1 MTHNLEVRSR
11 EVGNGV
17 IELSL
22 EESSIARP
30 IDDEVLIEVHAAPIN
45 PFDMR
50 LMIGRAD
57 PATAVAIGTCERP
70 VTRLR
75 IADGNGQI
83 GQRNPQAASR
93 LGAEGFGR
101 VVAAGNAPSATALLG
116 LSVAAWAGGMY
127 SRYCKVR
134 ASDCLVLPASTP
146 AAVGAG
152 ALINPLTAQAMVET
166 MRAEGY
172 SALINSASGSN
183 LGRILRRLC
192 SADKIELINVVR
204 NEAQAQA
211 VRSEDARHVCVSGAG
226 GFVEDLTVCLGAV
239 GPTLGFDAVGGGVL
253 AGALIAAMDAAKA
266 RNNFGAGKSD
276 LPSKVYIYGNLDPS
290 PTIVNRGFAHSWSI
304 AGWVLPA
311 ILKAMGPDRVG
322 ELKQRI
328 ATELT
333 AVFAGQYARTVS
345 LTEMIAPQTIVA
357 YARRATGA
365 KHLVDP
371 RL

>member
-1 MTHNLEVRSR
+1 MTHNLGLKYR
-11 EVGNGV
+11 EVGNGF

-22 EESSIARP
+22 EESSIAPP
-30 IDDEVLIEVHAAPIN
+30 IDDEVLIEVYAAPIN

-57 PATAVAIGTCERP
+57 PATAVAVGTCERP

-75 IADGNGQI
+75 IPDGDGQT
-83 GQRNPQAASR
+83 GRRTPHPAPR

-101 VVAAGNAPSATALLG
+101 VVDAGRAPAAIALLG
-116 LSVAAWAGGMY
+116 HPVAAWAGGMY
-127 SRYCKVR
+127 SRYCKAR

-146 AAVGAG
+146 AAAGAG

-192 SADKIELINVVR
+192 STDKVELINIVR

-211 VRSEDARHVCVSGAG
+211 VRSEDAQHVCVSAAG
-226 GFVEDLTVCLGAV
+226 GFVEDLTTRLRAA
-239 GPTLGFDAVGGGVL
+239 GPTLGFDAVGGGAL
-253 AGALIAAMDAAKA
+253 AGTLIAAMDAAKA
-266 RNNFGAGKSD
+266 DNTFVAGNSA

-290 PTIVNRGFAHSWSI
+290 PTILSRGFAHSWSI

-311 ILKAMGPDRVG
+311 ILKAMGPARVA

-333 AVFAGQYARTVS
+333 TVFAGQYARTVS
-345 LTEMIAPQTIVA
+345 LTDMIAPQTIA
-357 YARRATGA
+357 ACARRSTGG